1 MSDPLI
7 DRIEKRLEGYV
18 GLPLEPVIVRS
29 MYAELLEELE
39 DEIERLEN
47 DF

>member
-18 GLPLEPVIVRS
+18 GLPLEKVVIGS
-29 MYAELLEELE
+29 IFEELFE
-39 DEIERLEN
+39 EL
-47 DF
+47 